1 MGGSR
6 RRMQLSLVSDKKI
19 LSISRRTDPAWFPE
33 KFCRVLQEKY
43 PPERVHSI
51 VIWTKHP
58 AVLLQKP
65 YRTLLPEYDQLYI
78 HLTVTG
84 LGGTEIEPNVPN
96 YKDALSTI
104 PDLITFVGSP
114 DRIRLR
120 PDPLIRVRKNGKV
133 IDNLERA
140 MEIIQLSCSY
150 GIRNFS
156 TSFCSPYP
164 KVVQRL
170 ARHGF
175 TLLLYSTEMQM
186 EILNTLKKSSGQG
199 VVHACCIPGA
209 PVSRCIDGELLSRL
223 HPQKEQCTTAKA
235 KNQRELCGCTS
246 SIDLGW
252 YAMTCKSGC
261 LYCYANPD
269 Q

>member
-1 MGGSR
+1 M
-6 RRMQLSLVSDKKI
+6 
-19 LSISRRTDPAWFPE
+19 SRRTDPAWFPE
-33 KFCRVLQEKY
+33 KFCRVLREKY
-43 PPERVHSI
+43 PPEGVHTI

-58 AVLLQKP
+58 VVFLQQP
-65 YRTLLPEYDQLYI
+65 YRNLLSGYDQLYF
-78 HLTVTG
+78 HLTITG

-96 YKDALSTI
+96 YKDALSII
-104 PDLITFVGSP
+104 PDLSALAGSP
-114 DRIRLR
+114 DRIRVR

-133 IDNLERA
+133 IENLERTL
-140 MEIIQLSCSY
+140 EIVQSACSY

-156 TSFCSPYP
+156 TSFCFPYP

-175 TLLLYSTEMQM
+175 TLLSYSTEMQL
-186 EILNTLKKSSGQG
+186 EILSRLKKSCGEG

-223 HPQKEQCTTAKA
+223 HPRGEQCAAVKA
-235 KNQRELCGCTS
+235 KSQRELCGCTS

-261 LYCYANPD
+261 LYCYANPG
-269 Q
+269 